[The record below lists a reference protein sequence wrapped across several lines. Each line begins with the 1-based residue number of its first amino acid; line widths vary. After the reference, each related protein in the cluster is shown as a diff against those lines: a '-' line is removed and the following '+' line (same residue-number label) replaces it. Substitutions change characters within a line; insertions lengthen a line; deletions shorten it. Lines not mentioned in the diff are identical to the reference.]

1 MKIEDLIKEAKR
13 ELSMRRSVYAR
24 RVSEARMRQEDAD
37 HKIMLQLEIIASLER
52 LKRID
57 EAGQNRQMDLL

>member
-1 MKIEDLIKEAKR
+1 MKIEDQIKEAKR

-37 HKIMLQLEIIASLER
+37 HYIMLQLAIIASLVR
-52 LKRID
+52 LKMID
-57 EAGQNRQMDLL
+57 EAEQNRQLDLL